1 MILNINGISAA
12 QDGLRSPFLSAAMIK
27 LTRLNNSTIYLN
39 PDLIKS
45 IEETPDTIISLVND
59 DHYLVREKTEEI
71 IDQIVS
77 YRVRIIH
84 QSRQFASTDTP
95 A

>member
-1 MILNINGISAA
+1 
-12 QDGLRSPFLSAAMIK
+12 MIK

-39 PDLIKS
+39 PDLIKI
-45 IEETPDTIISLVND
+45 IEETPDTVIRLVND
-59 DHYLVREKTEEI
+59 DHFLVQENTEEI
-71 IDQIVS
+71 IEKIVA

-84 QSRQFASTDTP
+84 QSRQFPSTDPP

>member
-1 MILNINGISAA
+1 MGPEKPKTFFIS
-12 QDGLRSPFLSAAMIK
+12 LRSAAMIK

-71 IDQIVS
+71 IDKIVS
-77 YRVRIIH
+77 YRVRVIH
-84 QSRQFASTDTP
+84 QSRQFSSTDTP

>member
-1 MILNINGISAA
+1 MGPEKPKTVYIS
-12 QDGLRSPFLSAAMIK
+12 LHSAAMIK

-71 IDQIVS
+71 IDKIVS
-77 YRVRIIH
+77 YRVRISH
-84 QSRQFASTDTP
+84 QARQLSSTDTP

>member
-1 MILNINGISAA
+1 
-12 QDGLRSPFLSAAMIK
+12 MIK

-71 IDQIVS
+71 IDKIVS
-77 YRVRIIH
+77 YRVRISH
-84 QSRQFASTDTP
+84 QARQLSSTDTP

>member
-1 MILNINGISAA
+1 
-12 QDGLRSPFLSAAMIK
+12 MIK

-45 IEETPDTIISLVND
+45 IEETPDTIVRLVND

-71 IDQIVS
+71 IDQIVG

-84 QSRQFASTDTP
+84 QSRQFASTETP
-95 A
+95 T

>member
-1 MILNINGISAA
+1 MGSEQPKTVFVPL
-12 QDGLRSPFLSAAMIK
+12 LSAAMIK

-59 DHYLVREKTEEI
+59 DHFLVREKTEEI

>member
-1 MILNINGISAA
+1 
-12 QDGLRSPFLSAAMIK
+12 MIK

-71 IDQIVS
+71 IDQIIA
-77 YRVRIIH
+77 YRVRIIN
-84 QSRQFASTDTP
+84 QSRQYSTTNTP

>member
-1 MILNINGISAA
+1 M
-12 QDGLRSPFLSAAMIK
+12 GLQQPETVALPLVSTAMIK

-71 IDQIVS
+71 IDQIVA

-84 QSRQFASTDTP
+84 ESRQFSCPDTP

>member
-1 MILNINGISAA
+1 MGPEKPKTFYLP
-12 QDGLRSPFLSAAMIK
+12 LRSAAMIK

-71 IDQIVS
+71 IDKIVS

-84 QSRQFASTDTP
+84 QSRQFSSTDTP

>member
-1 MILNINGISAA
+1 MGPEKPKTVYIS
-12 QDGLRSPFLSAAMIK
+12 LRSAAMIK

-71 IDQIVS
+71 IDKIVS

-84 QSRQFASTDTP
+84 QSRQFSTTDTP